1 MALPIELNIVTA
13 EKRLLSER
21 VDEVRAPGGDG
32 SFGVRP
38 GHTPFLTRMEPGELW
53 FRAGQSSKRYAV
65 SEGFI
70 EVSADKVTVLAES
83 AEPAESIDLERA
95 RRALADAQGK
105 LKGLGAADPQFAL
118 ESGRAKRAMARI
130 AVASQ
135 KS

>member
-53 FRAGQSSKRYAV
+53 FRAGGMSKRYAV

-70 EVSADKVTVLAES
+70 EVANDKVTVLAES
-83 AEPAESIDLERA
+83 AEPAEAIDVERA
-95 RRALADAQGK
+95 RKALADAQDK
-105 LKGLGAADPQFAL
+105 LKGLGVADPLHTQEAA
-118 ESGRAKRAMARI
+118 RAKRAMARI
-130 AVASQ
+130 AVATQ